1 MSVKLQIKPIPDAN
15 SKRVVSVVSEIPIF
29 DRLDGDELTILIQH
43 MGYLQLEEGEKLFEE
58 GDEGDHVF
66 FVSSGAVDVLKH
78 VDDDESV
85 ALTCLRKGRSVGEM
99 AMIDQLKRSATI
111 RARERSNILCMSR
124 SQFDDLLARY
134 PALGIKILKGIAV
147 MLSQNLR
154 KTASRLADYM
164 LPMS

>member
-1 MSVKLQIKPIPDAN
+1 MAPNIKPIPDASN
-15 SKRVVSVVSEIPIF
+15 KRVVSVVSEIPIF
-29 DRLDGDELTILIQH
+29 DRLDGEELKILIQH
-43 MGYLQLEEGEKLFEE
+43 MGYVQLAEGEVLFEE

-78 VDDDESV
+78 IDEGGETV
-85 ALTCLRKGRSVGEM
+85 ALTVLRKGRSVGEM
-99 AMIDQLKRSATI
+99 AMIDTLRRSATV
-111 RARERSNILCMSR
+111 RAREDSNILCISR
-124 SQFDDLLARY
+124 SQFDHLLQNY
-134 PALGIKILKGIAV
+134 PALGIKILKGLAV